1 MSQKSK
7 LSDIL
12 GAEEISKVAE
22 LKKEMFDAPSKF
34 EVNAIASEI
43 YEIYETAKGRS
54 TKNEEQKVASLKNAK
69 LKPHFVIY
77 LAK

>member
-7 LSDIL
+7 ISDIL
-12 GAEEISKVAE
+12 EAEEISKVDE
-22 LKKEMFDAPSKF
+22 LKRDMFNAPSKF

-43 YEIYETAKGRS
+43 YEIYETAKRRS
-54 TKNEEQKVASLKNAK
+54 TKTEEQKVASLKNSK
-69 LKPHFVIY
+69 LKPHYVIY